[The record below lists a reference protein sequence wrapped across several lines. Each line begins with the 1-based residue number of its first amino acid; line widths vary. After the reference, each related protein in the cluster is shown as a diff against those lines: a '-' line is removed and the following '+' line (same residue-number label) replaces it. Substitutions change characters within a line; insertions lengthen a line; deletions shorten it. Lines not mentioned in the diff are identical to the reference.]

1 MNELQLQKQAQ
12 KEQMLARLVTMKT
25 LLKVFKSLFSRSD
38 TEVPASDEDLWW
50 QAIR

>member
-12 KEQMLARLVTMKT
+12 KEQILDRLITMKT
-25 LLKVFKSLFSRSD
+25 LLKVPKYLFGRSD